1 MTGGKTDRGLEEDGE
16 VIVSRT
22 VEWRR
27 SGDFGNRLATRP
39 MVGPFVGSAFTEDY
53 QREEGIDFFGSLTPP
68 ACHFCGRFIGERTRV
83 PPSPPTFAFWSVVNA
98 AVFCSS
104 KLHDST
110 TTIEEGASM
119 REKLR
124 SGILVRAVGLFCV
137 ATASPTREGM
147 IYRRRGSIR
156 KGERGKA
163 D

>member
-1 MTGGKTDRGLEEDGE
+1 
-16 VIVSRT
+16 
-22 VEWRR
+22 
-27 SGDFGNRLATRP
+27 
-39 MVGPFVGSAFTEDY
+39 MVGRFVGSTLSE
-53 QREEGIDFFGSLTPP
+53 EEGKSAIDFFGLPV
-68 ACHFCGRFIGERTRV
+68 CGRFIGERTRV

-137 ATASPTREGM
+137 ATASPTRE
-147 IYRRRGSIR
+147 R
-156 KGERGKA
+156 E
-163 D
+163 